1 MNREDSIDSLDSHAV
16 PSVAV
21 SQTSVAGH
29 VDLPEALRTTT
40 STHSGSSSRAPSV
53 VPSSPKFLRPNYGSL
68 SRVSSTTSLR
78 SSTSQHANDETPVKQ
93 TSRHHVM
100 ESTSEDWQRADDER
114 IRKLIREGEDE
125 RASRYVSQHAPQVSL
140 HRRPC
145 PSSPDDLGVSSN
157 NESRR
162 PSAAETS
169 QRGSSHETSPTGHA
183 GQLPP
188 SLVSSTSDFGSAVSM
203 SVSNPS
209 IPSVISEASSI
220 DPAEPAPTEELEAK
234 DSDSTLNDFTKPN
247 FRTEFVE
254 DEEGY
259 SPDRDETALDSD
271 NDDDYDDESSS
282 DSDGGLVMRRRRSG
296 GNKQL
301 HHSNSSSSPR
311 TSSLAAA
318 LEAAHAKQR
327 RGTGLSRGSKRS
339 SRSGS
344 NNTMKKVRTRDSEDE
359 RARQDIQEE

>member
-1 MNREDSIDSLDSHAV
+1 
-16 PSVAV
+16 
-21 SQTSVAGH
+21 
-29 VDLPEALRTTT
+29 
-40 STHSGSSSRAPSV
+40 
-53 VPSSPKFLRPNYGSL
+53 
-68 SRVSSTTSLR
+68 
-78 SSTSQHANDETPVKQ
+78 
-93 TSRHHVM
+93 
-100 ESTSEDWQRADDER
+100 
-114 IRKLIREGEDE
+114 
-125 RASRYVSQHAPQVSL
+125 
-140 HRRPC
+140 
-145 PSSPDDLGVSSN
+145 
-157 NESRR
+157 
-162 PSAAETS
+162 
-169 QRGSSHETSPTGHA
+169 
-183 GQLPP
+183 
-188 SLVSSTSDFGSAVSM
+188 M

-220 DPAEPAPTEELEAK
+220 DPAENDAPAEELETK
-234 DSDSTLNDFTKPN
+234 DSDSTLNDFTKPT
-247 FRTEFVE
+247 FRTELIE

-259 SPDRDETALDSD
+259 SPDRDETALDSG

-301 HHSNSSSSPR
+301 HHANSSSSPR